1 LIHNVLASIYPFPD
15 QGNYHTIDVPF
26 AKLKNHAKEK
36 LLIPYTMGT
45 TYLDPQELHNSQY
58 W

>member
-1 LIHNVLASIYPFPD
+1 LASIYPFQD